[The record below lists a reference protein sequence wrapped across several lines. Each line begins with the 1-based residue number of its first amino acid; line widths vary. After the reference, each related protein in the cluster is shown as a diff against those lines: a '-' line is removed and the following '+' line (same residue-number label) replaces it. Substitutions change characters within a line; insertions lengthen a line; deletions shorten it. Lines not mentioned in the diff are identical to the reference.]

1 MNGRYTTLAK
11 LRKKNFENGFI
22 YGVEIGVIHGVD
34 GYGHAMVFMWQDRK
48 VHYTSSARWFEK
60 DAEGYDEFQVHGG
73 FDMRQF
79 HMSAVLNII

>member
-22 YGVEIGVIHGVD
+22 YGVEIGVIHAVD
-34 GYGHAMVFMWQDRK
+34 GYGHATVFMGQDRK
-48 VHYTSSARWFEK
+48 VYYTSSAGWLRRTPKVVMSFR
-60 DAEGYDEFQVHGG
+60 FNGG
-73 FDMRQF
+73 FDTRQF